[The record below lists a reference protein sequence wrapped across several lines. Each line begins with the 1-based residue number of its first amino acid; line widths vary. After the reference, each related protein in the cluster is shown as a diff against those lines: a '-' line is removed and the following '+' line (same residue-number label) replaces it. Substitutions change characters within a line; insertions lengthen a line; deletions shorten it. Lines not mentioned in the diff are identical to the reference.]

1 MATKTLNSRII
12 LKHDTEE
19 NWSKAEN
26 FIPRQGE
33 IIVYD
38 VDDGYNYERFKI
50 GDGVTNV
57 NALPFS
63 GEENSTLLVTFTPT
77 GVDEENNLIGTASHS
92 ALDAWNNITSGKN
105 VIGFINLGINN
116 GTPLGFILTPMT
128 VQTTDTGEFRLAFFG
143 GGAGADT
150 RIILTDNQFK
160 LTLYAYPTIDQSETD
175 GNTYNIN
182 ISGNAASATKLE
194 TAKTIGV
201 SGYASGT
208 AQSFD
213 GSANINIPINSF
225 KENAVEWGGPGL
237 SGRVSPV
244 DVAMNEEFSA
254 NRLAYLPA
262 NDIVVEYSND
272 AGATWTDYGLT
283 NSQKQ
288 SLTTLNQSVV
298 IGKRTKAADVT
309 VNDQVRVTITAS
321 SNVTYFSL
329 KKILLRVSTNGATG
343 TKVLI
348 EASKNGTD
356 TTYSTIGTYDVSG
369 WSGWNSIPYS
379 CPFGGGDNQT
389 SNIRRIRLTFSIEGL
404 STSSNLFQCMAIR
417 MYGENSWANSGGTM
431 AANGHMYSYD
441 INKNVTFPANVTA
454 PTFNGSLSGNA
465 TSATKD
471 SEGNIITETY
481 AKKTD
486 IAVTS
491 VNEKTGVVVLNAS
504 DVGAVA
510 IEDLGRITEGE
521 IDIICGEILEVS
533 EVSY

>member
-1 MATKTLNSRII
+1 MAEKTLNTRII
-12 LKHDTEE
+12 HKHDTAE
-19 NWSKAEN
+19 NWGKAEN
-26 FIPRQGE
+26 FIPNKGE
-33 IIVYD
+33 LIVYD
-38 VDDGYNYERFKI
+38 IDTDYNYERFKI

-57 NALPFS
+57 NDLPFS
-63 GEENSTLLVTFTPT
+63 GEENSTLLVTFIPT
-77 GVDEENNLIGTASHS
+77 GVDEESNFIGTASHN
-92 ALDAWNNITSGKN
+92 ALDIWNNITSGKN
-105 VIGFINLGINN
+105 VIGFIST
-116 GTPLGFILTPMT
+116 GTNDGVSVGTLLTPFGS
-128 VQTTDTGEFRLAFFG
+128 QITDTGEFSLTFVSG
-143 GGAGADT
+143 YGGAEVVIT
-150 RIILTDNQFK
+150 LTNNQFK
-160 LTLYAYPTIDQSETD
+160 FTPYIYPTIGLLDAD
-175 GNTYNIN
+175 GKYDID

-201 SGYASGT
+201 GGYASGT
-208 AQSFD
+208 AQPFD
-213 GSANINIPINSF
+213 GSANINIPINGF
-225 KENAVEWGGPGL
+225 KENAVEWGGPSL

-283 NSQKQ
+283 DSQKQ
-288 SLTTLNQSVV
+288 SLTTLNQAVV

-309 VNDQVRVTITAS
+309 VNDQVRVTITAAA
-321 SNVTYFSL
+321 NATYFSL
-329 KKILLRVSTNGATG
+329 KKILLRVSTNGAIG

-356 TTYSTIGTYDVSG
+356 TTYSTIGTHNVSG

-389 SNIRRIRLTFSIEGL
+389 SNTRRIRLTFSIEGL
-404 STSSNLFQCMAIR
+404 SASSNLFQCMAIR

-431 AANGHMYSYD
+431 AANGHMYYYD

-454 PTFNGSLSGNA
+454 QTFNGSLSGNA

-471 SEGNIITETY
+471 SEGNIITEIY

-491 VNEKTGVVVLNAS
+491 VNEKTGAVVLNAS

-510 IEDLGRITEGE
+510 VEDLGRITEGE